1 MIRWLLRLLPLETR
15 EAHGNE
21 MEQVLRTSLSEVS
34 PQPTARLRFWTN
46 ALIDVLRVAPGQH
59 LEAIMRDARYALRT
73 FVRSPSFSVAAIL
86 TMAMGIGATTG
97 VFAVVNAVLLRP
109 LPYEDPAKVMLLWA
123 RMPDGS
129 RTWLSPPEVEDI
141 RQSTPALVA
150 VAGLTDMR
158 LGLTGSGAPE
168 ELAVVGVS
176 ATLFPMLG
184 VDMALGRTFAPA
196 DDVEKAPLTVIL
208 SDGLWQRR
216 FGARHDVIGSPIR
229 LDGRSYTVIGVAP
242 RSFGVLPPS
251 SVFPARVDAWVALQA
266 HLPSR
271 NRDVRYLHAIGRLA
285 DVASE
290 SDLRGQLES
299 LGSHLSATYP
309 QYTSRRISFDA
320 VRMDRDVVRNIRPA
334 LLVLFATVALV
345 LLIAV
350 SNVAALT
357 LARAVSRQ
365 REIAVRA
372 ALGAS
377 PARIARQLLTEGVML
392 AMIGGI
398 CGLALASLAPVLA
411 RIPPLSTMP
420 RFDQVAVDWRVAAF
434 AVVVST
440 IAGVLVTLA
449 PLREM
454 AKRRGTLG
462 PEVLRLTG
470 RPQGVIR
477 AGRALLVAQIAVTA
491 SVLVISLT
499 LARGF
504 ATLLG
509 GDPGFRPDGVLTMRI
524 ALPPKYLTGVDVNR
538 FYDTVLER
546 IQAISGV
553 RSAAAISQ
561 LPLSGGMLGSR
572 FALTRDSQAAA
583 IDADLRGITS
593 RYFDAMRTR
602 VIEGRAF
609 TGADNSRG
617 GAVAIVDETFARRA
631 WPGESAI
638 GKRIY
643 WMRLP
648 DVPLEIVGV
657 VSAVRHRGLEVPA
670 RETVYRPH
678 LEYPR
683 YTMSL
688 VVRTD
693 GDAAPLSQ
701 PVLAA
706 IHEVDPDQPVAD
718 VMTMESVVRQS
729 LAQPGFSTGLAA
741 TLALIA
747 LALTIVGTYGLSSYS
762 VTERQREIGIRLAL
776 GAEPGWIIRM
786 ILRDGLGYALA
797 GLAIGLPL
805 AFLASAAV
813 SSRLTAA
820 GSADPL
826 LLLIVAAAL
835 LVTIS
840 AACWLPA
847 RRAAGVS
854 PSEPLRAE

>member
-15 EAHGNE
+15 EAHGQE
-21 MEQVLRTSLSEVS
+21 MEQVLRSSLSEVT
-34 PQPTARLRFWTN
+34 PQPTARLRFWATTV
-46 ALIDVLRVAPGQH
+46 IDILRVAPGQH
-59 LEAIMRDARYALRT
+59 REALMRDARYALRT
-73 FVRSPSFSVAAIL
+73 FLRSPSFSFAAIL
-86 TMAMGIGATTG
+86 TMAIGIGATTG

-109 LPYEDPAKVMLLWA
+109 LPYDDPAKVMLLWA

-129 RTWLSPPEVEDI
+129 RTWLSPAEADDI
-141 RQSTPALVA
+141 RQSVPALVS
-150 VAGLTDMR
+150 VAGLTDMK

-168 ELAVVGVS
+168 ELAIVGVS
-176 ATLFPMLG
+176 STLFPMLG
-184 VDMALGRTFAPA
+184 ADMALGRAFAAA
-196 DDVEKAPLTVIL
+196 DDVEKAPLTVVL

-216 FGARHDVIGSPIR
+216 FGARRDVIGSSIR

-251 SVFPARVDAWVALQA
+251 SVFPSRVDAWVALQA

-285 DVASE
+285 EGASE
-290 SDLRGQLES
+290 FDLRGQLES
-299 LGSHLSATYP
+299 LGSHLSTTYP
-309 QYTSRRISFDA
+309 EYASRHIAFDA
-320 VRMDRDVVRNIRPA
+320 VRMDRDVVREVRPA
-334 LLVLFATVALV
+334 LLVLFATVVLV
-345 LLIAV
+345 LFIAV
-350 SNVAALT
+350 SNVAALL

-377 PARIARQLLTEGVML
+377 PARIARQLFTEGVML
-392 AMIGGI
+392 ALIGGT

-411 RIPPLSTMP
+411 RIPPLSSMP
-420 RFDQVAVDWRVAAF
+420 RFDHVAVDWRVATF

-440 IAGVLVTLA
+440 LAGVLVMLA
-449 PLREM
+449 PVSEM

-477 AGRALLVAQIAVTA
+477 ASRALLVAQIAVTA

-509 GDPGFRPDGVLTMRI
+509 GDPGFRTDGVLTMRI
-524 ALPPKYLTGVDVNR
+524 ALPPKYPTGVEVNR
-538 FYDTVLER
+538 FYDTALER

-561 LPLSGGMLGSR
+561 LPLSGSMLGSR
-572 FALTRDSQAAA
+572 FMLARDSQAAA
-583 IDADLRGITS
+583 IDADLRGITP
-593 RYFDAMRTR
+593 RYFDTMSIRT
-602 VIEGRAF
+602 VQGRAF
-609 TGADNSRG
+609 TAADDSRG
-617 GAVAIVDETFARRA
+617 GSIAIVDETFARRV
-631 WPGESAI
+631 WPGESAV

-643 WMRLP
+643 WMRQP

-657 VSAVRHRGLEVPA
+657 ASAVRHRGLEVPA

-693 GDAAPLSQ
+693 GDAALLSQ
-701 PVLAA
+701 TVLAA
-706 IHEVDPDQPVAD
+706 IHAVDPDQPVAD
-718 VMTMESVVRQS
+718 VMTMESRVRRS
-729 LAQPGFSTGLAA
+729 LAQPGFSTALAA

-747 LALTIVGTYGLSSYS
+747 LALTVVGTYGLSSYS
-762 VTERQREIGIRLAL
+762 VTERHREIGIRLAL
-776 GAEPGWIIRM
+776 GAEPGGVIRM

-805 AFLASAAV
+805 AFLAARAC
-813 SSRLTAA
+813 SSRLGGA
-820 GSADPL
+820 GLADPFL
-826 LLLIVAAAL
+826 VLMVATAL
-835 LVTIS
+835 LVTIL

-847 RRAAGVS
+847 RRAARVS

>member
-1 MIRWLLRLLPLETR
+1 
-15 EAHGNE
+15 
-21 MEQVLRTSLSEVS
+21 
-34 PQPTARLRFWTN
+34 
-46 ALIDVLRVAPGQH
+46 
-59 LEAIMRDARYALRT
+59 MRDVRYALRS
-73 FVRSPSFSVAAIL
+73 FLRSPSFSLAAIL
-86 TMAMGIGATTG
+86 TMAIGIGATTG

-109 LPYEDPAKVMLLWA
+109 LPYDDPTKVMLLWA

-129 RTWLSPPEVEDI
+129 RTWLSPPEADDI
-141 RQSTPALVA
+141 RQAVPALVS
-150 VAGLTDMR
+150 VAGLTDMK

-176 ATLFPMLG
+176 STLFPMLG
-184 VDMALGRTFAPA
+184 ADMALGRAFAAA
-196 DDVEKAPLTVIL
+196 DDVEKAPLTVVL

-216 FGARHDVIGSPIR
+216 FGARRDVVGSLIR

-242 RSFGVLPPS
+242 QSFGMLPPS
-251 SVFPARVDAWVALQA
+251 SVFPPRVDAWVALQA
-266 HLPSR
+266 HLPLR

-285 DVASE
+285 DGASE

-309 QYTSRRISFDA
+309 AYASRRISFEA
-320 VRMDRDVVRNIRPA
+320 VRMDRDIVRDIRPA
-334 LLVLFATVALV
+334 LLVLFAAVALV

-350 SNVAALT
+350 SNVAALL

-377 PARIARQLLTEGVML
+377 PARIARQLFTEGVML
-392 AMIGGI
+392 ALIGGI
-398 CGLALASLAPVLA
+398 FGLALASLAPVLA

-420 RFDQVAVDWRVAAF
+420 RFDQVVVDWRVASF
-434 AVVVST
+434 AVVVSAL
-440 IAGVLVTLA
+440 AGVLVMLA

-454 AKRRGTLG
+454 ARRRGTLG
-462 PEVLRLTG
+462 PGVLRLTG
-470 RPQGVIR
+470 HPQGVIR
-477 AGRALLVAQIAVTA
+477 ASRALLVAQIAVTA
-491 SVLVISLT
+491 SVLVISFTLT
-499 LARGF
+499 RGF

-524 ALPPKYLTGVDVNR
+524 ALPPKYSTGVDVNR

-553 RSAAAISQ
+553 RSASAISQ
-561 LPLSGGMLGSR
+561 LPLSGSMLGSR

-583 IDADLRGITS
+583 IDADLRGITP
-593 RYFDAMRTR
+593 RYFDTMKIRL
-602 VIEGRAF
+602 VEGRGF
-609 TGADNSRG
+609 TAADDSRG
-617 GAVAIVDETFARRA
+617 GAVAIVDEIFARRV
-631 WPGESAI
+631 WPGESAV
-638 GKRIY
+638 GKRFY
-643 WMRLP
+643 WMRQP
-648 DVPLEIVGV
+648 DIPLEIAGV
-657 VSAVRHRGLEVPA
+657 VTAVRHRGLEVPA

-688 VVRTD
+688 VVRTE
-693 GDAAPLSQ
+693 GDAALLSQ
-701 PVLAA
+701 TVLAA
-706 IHEVDPDQPVAD
+706 IHEVDPEQPVAD
-718 VMTMESVVRQS
+718 VMTMTSLVRRS

-776 GAEPGWIIRM
+776 GAEPAWIIRM

-805 AFLASAAV
+805 AFLAARAV
-813 SSRLTAA
+813 SSRLSGA
-820 GSADPL
+820 GPADAFL
-826 LLLIVAAAL
+826 FFVVAAVL

-854 PSEPLRAE
+854 PSEPLRAD

>member
-15 EAHGNE
+15 EAHGQE
-21 MEQVLRTSLSEVS
+21 MEQVLRSSLSEVT
-34 PQPTARLRFWTN
+34 PQPTARLRFWAT
-46 ALIDVLRVAPGQH
+46 ALIDILRVAPGQH
-59 LEAIMRDARYALRT
+59 REAIMRDARYALRT
-73 FVRSPSFSVAAIL
+73 FLRSPSFSFAAIL
-86 TMAMGIGATTG
+86 TMAIGIGTTTG

-109 LPYEDPAKVMLLWA
+109 LPYDDPAKVMLLWA

-129 RTWLSPPEVEDI
+129 RTWLSPPEADDI
-141 RQSTPALVA
+141 RQSVPALVS
-150 VAGLTDMR
+150 VAGLTDMK
-158 LGLTGSGAPE
+158 LGLTGSGPPE

-176 ATLFPMLG
+176 STLFPMLG
-184 VDMALGRTFAPA
+184 ADMPLGRAFAAA
-196 DDVEKAPLTVIL
+196 DDVEKAPLTVVL
-208 SDGLWQRR
+208 SDGLWRRR
-216 FGARHDVIGSPIR
+216 FGARRDVIGSSIR

-251 SVFPARVDAWVALQA
+251 SVFPSRVDAWVALQA

-285 DVASE
+285 DAASE
-290 SDLRGQLES
+290 FDLRGQLES
-299 LGSHLSATYP
+299 LGSHLSTTYP
-309 QYTSRRISFDA
+309 EYGSRHISFDA
-320 VRMDRDVVRNIRPA
+320 VRMDRDVVRDIRPA

-350 SNVAALT
+350 SNVAALL

-377 PARIARQLLTEGVML
+377 PARIARQLFTEGVML
-392 AMIGGI
+392 ALIGGI

-411 RIPPLSTMP
+411 RIPPLSSMP
-420 RFDQVAVDWRVAAF
+420 WFDRVAVDWRVATF

-440 IAGVLVTLA
+440 LAGVLVMLA
-449 PLREM
+449 PVSEM

-462 PEVLRLTG
+462 PDVLRLTG

-524 ALPPKYLTGVDVNR
+524 ALPPKYPTGVEINR
-538 FYDTVLER
+538 FYDTALER

-561 LPLSGGMLGSR
+561 LPLSGSMLGSR
-572 FALTRDSQAAA
+572 FMLTRDAQAAA
-583 IDADLRGITS
+583 IDADLRGITP
-593 RYFDAMRTR
+593 RYFDTLSIRT
-602 VIEGRAF
+602 VQGRAF
-609 TGADNSRG
+609 TAADDSRG
-617 GAVAIVDETFARRA
+617 GSIAIVDETFARHV
-631 WPGESAI
+631 WPGESAV

-643 WMRLP
+643 WMRQP

-683 YTMSL
+683 STMSL
-688 VVRTD
+688 VVRSD
-693 GDAAPLSQ
+693 GDAALLSQ
-701 PVLAA
+701 TVLAA
-706 IHEVDPDQPVAD
+706 IHAVDPDQPVAD
-718 VMTMESVVRQS
+718 VLTMESLVRRS

-776 GAEPGWIIRM
+776 GAEPGGIIRM
-786 ILRDGLGYALA
+786 ILGDGLGYALA

-805 AFLASAAV
+805 AFLAARAV
-813 SSRLTAA
+813 SSRLSGA
-820 GSADPL
+820 GPADPFL
-826 LLLIVAAAL
+826 LLMVATAL

-847 RRAAGVS
+847 RRAARLS